1 MAREDVYKGHKVY
14 FTRFV
19 YDLISMFGLH
29 LFYIELQTLELLLR
43 RVYGAITHNF
53 EAGKIYLV
61 RVEDVKP
68 AFTERE
74 FLEANELQ
82 SKEDAR
88 INKLHLSISN
98 KRINRDGS
106 NVVIGVG
113 DSVERNNRR
122 RNTSNPDEE
131 DDAAD

>member
-53 EAGKIYLV
+53 DAGKIYLV
-61 RVEDVKP
+61 RVEDVRP
-68 AFTERE
+68 AFTEQE
-74 FLEANELQ
+74 FYEAN
-82 SKEDAR
+82 
-88 INKLHLSISN
+88 
-98 KRINRDGS
+98 
-106 NVVIGVG
+106 
-113 DSVERNNRR
+113 
-122 RNTSNPDEE
+122 
-131 DDAAD
+131 